1 AACADAG
8 GACAR
13 PSAGAPTR
21 HRAAPRQAR
30 DASARCGT
38 GRARRR
44 ERVMDPVAARRRSI
58 LWRARGANLFG
69 AVMAFAY
76 FRYLDPVTSAPEVT
90 WAEIV
95 FAAGVFIALTVT
107 GARGATRWA
116 APMFTRDPGSSDVR
130 RRALLF
136 PWVSAGSTF
145 VSWVVAGVIFG
156 VVWPLFTGHFSV
168 ESALRTIVGITAVAG
183 IVTAAIVFFSVE
195 NLWRQE
201 LPRFFP
207 SGGL

>member
-1 AACADAG
+1 GAPARSPMPAPRPAPARRPRGGAVDSLRPWRHHPPGDRRVVSAGRRAPTCGDGIGQRRGDEAAGRGGPRRVGPLCRCPARGAACAGAG
-8 GACAR
+8 RARAR
-13 PSAGAPTR
+13 PPAGAPAR
-21 HRAAPRQAR
+21 PRAAPPRQAR
-30 DASARCGT
+30 DAGARCGT

-107 GARGATRWA
+107 G
-116 APMFTRDPGSSDVR
+116 
-130 RRALLF
+130 
-136 PWVSAGSTF
+136 
-145 VSWVVAGVIFG
+145 
-156 VVWPLFTGHFSV
+156 
-168 ESALRTIVGITAVAG
+168 
-183 IVTAAIVFFSVE
+183 
-195 NLWRQE
+195 
-201 LPRFFP
+201 
-207 SGGL
+207 